1 MPVTMRLRLGA
12 AALLTAAALA
22 TAACSAPA
30 APAASGSAPAATT
43 PAPVAPAPSASQ
55 VPAGAPEGTAK
66 EAGSVQRISVGLAKG
81 YYDPSIIHAKA
92 GLPLEISFGQGS
104 GCLGSVLIPDFS
116 VNQDLTNGGAVVKLP
131 AMKAGEYS
139 FSCGMRMVYGK
150 IVVQ

>member
-1 MPVTMRLRLGA
+1 MPVTMRLRVGA
-12 AALLTAAALA
+12 AALLTLA
-22 TAACSAPA
+22 TLAAVACSAPA
-30 APAASGSAPAATT
+30 APPASGTAPAATN
-43 PAPVAPAPSASQ
+43 PAPAVPAPSASQ

-66 EAGSVQRISVGLAKG
+66 VEGSVQRISVDLTKG
-81 YYDPSIIHAKA
+81 YYDPSVIHAKA
-92 GLPLEISFGQGS
+92 GVPLEISFGQGS